1 MKPFPCTDDFDQ
13 DIEHPDDDATNSDAD
28 DDHINLS
35 LTFCVKTRYQR
46 ARQWPG
52 TATSNLS
59 ARDHKY
65 YGLRR
70 RRCSAEGDV

>member
-46 ARQWPG
+46 ARYVIVNRPIHKFTTWTC
-52 TATSNLS
+52 TAN
-59 ARDHKY
+59 
-65 YGLRR
+65 
-70 RRCSAEGDV
+70 V